1 MIYLLRL
8 PRALSLCALTIGYLL
23 LCGAAL
29 VVTTFYFALTS
40 ESPAHL
46 AARLEALKRT
56 REVSGRP

>member
-8 PRALSLCALTIGYLL
+8 PRALFLCALTIGYLL
-23 LCGAAL
+23 LAGGAL

-46 AARLEALKRT
+46 AARLEALKRA
-56 REVSGRP
+56 RDVQVRS